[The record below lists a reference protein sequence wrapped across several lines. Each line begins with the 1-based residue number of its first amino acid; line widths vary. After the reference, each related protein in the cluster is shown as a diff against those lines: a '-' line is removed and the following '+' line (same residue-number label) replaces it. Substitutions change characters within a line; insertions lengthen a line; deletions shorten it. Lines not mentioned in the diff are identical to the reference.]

1 MKNFVMK
8 TTLFFCLSIVVLIS
22 SCSSNDDSGTI
33 DSGVSVEYS
42 ARAAQADNIFE
53 GTLNIM
59 ENAYVESEEGRSISV
74 SLFTACT
81 TITIIPQGEGGMII
95 LDFGESCTLSNGSI
109 VSGIIRLTYGGI
121 VDGTRT
127 INYTFENYTYNGHA
141 VSGGGEILREFENS
155 NGYPSA
161 TVNETITVH
170 FSNSELSATRVG
182 LRISEWIEGVGSGTW
197 TDNVYSITG
206 NWETTFSN
214 GFSRS
219 GEVTEALIKKLS
231 CRFLVSGII
240 VITQDGLTGALD
252 FGDGECDAMATLI
265 FEGVEYP
272 ILLGL

>member
-1 MKNFVMK
+1 MKNFAMK
-8 TTLFFCLSIVVLIS
+8 AALFSCISIAVFIS
-22 SCSSNDDSGTI
+22 SCSSNDDSGTV
-33 DSGVSVEYS
+33 DDGVSVEYS
-42 ARAAQADNIFE
+42 ARAAQTDNIVE

-59 ENAYVESEEGRSISV
+59 ENAYVETEEGRSSSV
-74 SLFTACT
+74 SLFTTCT
-81 TITIIPQGEGGMII
+81 TITIIPQGEGGTII

-109 VSGIIRLTYGGI
+109 VSGIIRLVYGGI

-127 INYTFENYTYNGHA
+127 INYTFENYTYNGHV

-155 NGYPSA
+155 NGYPSS

-170 FSNSELSATRVG
+170 FLNSDLSATRVG

-197 TDNVYSITG
+197 SDNVYSITG

-219 GEVTEALIKKLS
+219 GEVTEALIKKLN
-231 CRFLVSGII
+231 CRFLVSGRV

-252 FGDGECDAMATLI
+252 FGDGECDALATLI

-272 ILLGL
+272 IILGL